1 MNVVD
6 DALERLRRI
15 GGEKLVRKMIASFSS
30 NAARRVDDARA
41 ALEDRDYATL
51 ERAAHSLK
59 SSAGNVGATELA
71 RQAAEIEQLAAGGG
85 SGRLGELVGRLPEM
99 LRVVGARLEGGA
111 GMKRIAVVEDNPD
124 NRLLVYAILEDRYS
138 VLEYES
144 GVEALPGILADAPDL
159 VLLDISLP
167 GMDGTDVLARLRAD
181 PRTAK
186 LPMVALTAHAMAG
199 DREKYLAA
207 GFDDY
212 ISKPIVDEGLLLD
225 TIERLLR

>member
-212 ISKPIVDEGLLLD
+212 ISKPIVDEEVLLD
-225 TIERLLR
+225 TIARLLR

>member
-212 ISKPIVDEGLLLD
+212 ISKPIVDEEDLLD
-225 TIERLLR
+225 TIARLLR